1 MGNITLSIDGTQVEV
16 QEGATILDAAS
27 AANIY
32 VPTLCSHP
40 DLPPG
45 KGMKPNE
52 VVYRRQERFE
62 NSTKE
67 EPEEF
72 GGCRLCL
79 VEVEGMADL
88 QTACNTPA
96 RAGMVIQTDTP
107 RLVEE
112 RRKNLM
118 PILARHPHACLT
130 CAQREGC
137 TREPCSTNVP
147 VEERCC
153 IKFGNCELQKVAEY
167 IGIKEETPRWVP
179 TTLPILEDEPLC
191 KRDYNLCI
199 GCLRCVR
206 ACREVRE
213 IDAIGFVL
221 DEKGEVAVGS
231 MSPTLRESG
240 CKFCTACV
248 EVCPTGALL
257 DKEVVADREAALV
270 PCKANCPAGIDVP
283 EYVRLAGQGR
293 YAEATAVI
301 REKVPFPRV
310 LGQICFHPCEEHCRR
325 GEVNDPISICALKR
339 LATEN
344 DTGLWKERS
353 RMAPPS
359 GRKVAVVGGGPAG
372 LTASFYLRKAG
383 HGVVLY
389 ESEDEVGGMMWLGIP
404 EYRLP
409 RAVLRR
415 DFAEILESG
424 IEVKNNTTIGDE
436 ASLNDLTSQFDA
448 VFLSVGAQLSRRLDI
463 EGSNQSDVLWGVD
476 FLKDVKLGR
485 EVCVRER
492 VVVIGGG
499 NVAIDAALTARRLGG
514 KEIHLVCLETEAE
527 MPAHQWECE
536 DALAEGVVFH
546 PSWGPK
552 QIVASGDRVAGI
564 ELIKCTSVFDDQGR
578 FNPSYDPE
586 TTMSLK
592 ADMVIMAIGQACD
605 LSFLEGNGQIRTTGG
620 GLIQANAE
628 TMETTRKGVFAG
640 GDVTMMPGSVIDA
653 IASGRKAAAAIDRYL
668 GGSGDIE
675 EILFERTGPDPRLG
689 RDEGFADWRRVM
701 APCLLPEER
710 ANGFSQ
716 IDCGFDRNMATE
728 EAKRCLQCD
737 LRMGMAAVTLPPEK
751 WLEFSETTVKGV
763 PETEGVY
770 QVLDEAKNVLSIK
783 GVVNLREALTEQL
796 ESSEKAR
803 YFVFE
808 EDRMY
813 TQRESEL
820 IQQYLQRYGK
830 LPEGGE
836 DELDDLF

>member
-1 MGNITLSIDGTQVEV
+1 MS
-16 QEGATILDAAS
+16 EGATILDAAR

-32 VPTLCSHP
+32 IPTLCSHP

-45 KGMKPNE
+45 KGTKPNE
-52 VVYRRQERFE
+52 VVYRDRERFE
-62 NSTKE
+62 NFTKE
-67 EPEEF
+67 ESQEF
-72 GGCRLCL
+72 AGCRLCL
-79 VEVEGMADL
+79 VEVEGVADL

-96 RAGMVIQTDTP
+96 RAGMVIQTNTP
-107 RLVEE
+107 RVEEE
-112 RRKNLM
+112 RRKNLL

-153 IKFGNCELQKVAEY
+153 IKFGNCELQKIAEY
-167 IGIKEETPRWVP
+167 IGIMEETPRWVP
-179 TTLPILEDEPLC
+179 TALPILEDEPLVR
-191 KRDYNLCI
+191 RDYNICI
-199 GCLRCVR
+199 GCLRCLR
-206 ACREVRE
+206 ACRELRG
-213 IDAIGFVL
+213 IDAIGFVF
-221 DEKGEVAVGS
+221 DEKGEVIVGS
-231 MSPTLRESG
+231 VGPTLRESA
-240 CKFCTACV
+240 CKFCTDCV

-257 DKEVVADREAALV
+257 DKEVGADREGALV

-283 EYVRLAGQGR
+283 EYVRLVGQGR

-310 LGQICFHPCEEHCRR
+310 LGHICFRPCEASCRR
-325 GEVNDPISICALKR
+325 AEVNDPISICALKR
-339 LATEN
+339 FAAEN

-353 RMAPPS
+353 TVAPPS
-359 GRKVAVVGGGPAG
+359 GRRVAVVGGGPAG
-372 LTASFYLRKAG
+372 LTASFYLKKAG

-389 ESEDEVGGMMWLGIP
+389 ESQDKVGGMMGLGIP

-409 RAVLRR
+409 KAVLQR
-415 DFAEILESG
+415 DIAEILESG
-424 IEVKNNTTIGDE
+424 IEIKTKTSIGDGL
-436 ASLNDLTSQFDA
+436 SLNDLISQYDA

-463 EGSNQSDVLWGVD
+463 QGSDLKDVLWGVD
-476 FLKDVKLGR
+476 FLKDVKRGQ
-485 EVCVRER
+485 EVHVGDR

-499 NVAIDAALTARRLGG
+499 NVAIDVALTARRVGAR
-514 KEIHLVCLETEAE
+514 EIQLVCLETQGEI
-527 MPAHQWECE
+527 PAHPWECE

-552 QIVASGDRVAGI
+552 QIVASRGRVAGI
-564 ELIKCTSVFDDQGR
+564 ELVKCTSVFDDQRR

-586 TTMSLK
+586 TTMSLD
-592 ADMVIMAIGQACD
+592 ADTVIMAIGQACA
-605 LSFLEGNGQIRTTGG
+605 LSLLEGNSQIKTTRG
-620 GLIQANAE
+620 GLIQVNEE

-640 GDVTMMPGSVIDA
+640 GDVSMMPGSVIDA
-653 IASGRKAAAAIDRYL
+653 IASGRKAATAIDRYL
-668 GGSGDIE
+668 GGSGDIDE
-675 EILFERTGPDPRLG
+675 VLFERSRIDPCLG
-689 RDEGFADWRRVM
+689 REEGFADWRRVM

-710 ANGFSQ
+710 TRGFSQ
-716 IDCGFDRNMATE
+716 IDRGFDRNMATR

-737 LRMGMAAVTLPPEK
+737 LRVGMTPVAHPPEK
-751 WLEFSETTVKGV
+751 WLEFSEAAVNGV
-763 PETEGVY
+763 PESEGVY
-770 QVLDEAKNVLSIK
+770 QLLDEAKNVLSIK
-783 GVVNLREALTEQL
+783 GVVNLREALMEQL
-796 ESSEKAR
+796 ESNEKAR

-820 IQQYLQRYGK
+820 IQRYLQKYGK